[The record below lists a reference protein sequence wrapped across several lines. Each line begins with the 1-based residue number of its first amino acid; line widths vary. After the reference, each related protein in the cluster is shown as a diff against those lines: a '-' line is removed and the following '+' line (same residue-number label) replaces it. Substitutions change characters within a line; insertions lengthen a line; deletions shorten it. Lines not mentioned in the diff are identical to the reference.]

1 MKRPFSGPPPSP
13 LQTVIKPKPFKIM
26 SINLE
31 DLIVNKEYILSDLII
46 CQNINILLLQVTH
59 CAETNRKPKIYE
71 LAIDRQHKKYGGAIL
86 VNHDIDVNKTTK
98 TDADN
103 IEILSID
110 TDECTVTSVHK
121 PPNIVF
127 NYPNVIQNTEIIIG
141 DMLQMTRTVIS

>member
-59 CAETNRKPKIYE
+59 KIYE

-110 TDECTVTSVHK
+110 TGECTVTSVHK